1 MDPCK
6 VFYHFVPE
14 SQSVQCAIFR
24 SLSLYI
30 GCCGKIPSEI
40 HDDVGNFLMRM
51 LLGSGQIRN
60 AAPNDEV
67 VEYNSLI
74 QSPIAMQDLFKKRW
88 YSILDFYLRRGEN
101 TFILFRGSAVEA
113 EDFLAILGSMIR
125 KKTLNV
131 CNARCSRA
139 LQRRHLRLWSW
150 NHRLC
155 RMTQR

>member
-1 MDPCK
+1 M
-6 VFYHFVPE
+6 
-14 SQSVQCAIFR
+14 
-24 SLSLYI
+24 LSI

-67 VEYNSLI
+67 VEYTSLI

-113 EDFLAILGSMIR
+113 EELSVCVSPRAHCDYDVWHGDSGVEDMEENIKRVPCELQQSFATSSPSMELGATVRAWR
-125 KKTLNV
+125 KV
-131 CNARCSRA
+131 GGSCARA
-139 LQRRHLRLWSW
+139 
-150 NHRLC
+150 
-155 RMTQR
+155 